1 MANEPKKI
9 DWVDLYARARWDR
22 LLAAAAAV
30 IVLLVIIVSIC
41 RSCGKDDE
49 KEPAGTTSIAET
61 IPPTTEPPID
71 YSKAVYLSPSTQ
83 YDNLYACDGTTTE
96 AAAMIELAKKIK
108 DLLEADGYTVFMCG
122 ETDSVRDKVT
132 QGNELQCGAYV
143 ALHTNSGG
151 ESGNGQGTECYYN
164 SNMTASRQLAE
175 CIYNNV
181 AALTPTEDRG
191 LKDESSRDLYEI
203 VNNVSACCLLEVEF
217 HDIADLS
224 QWILDHQDET
234 AKAIADGINNYLAI
248 AETSP
253 SSGLIDPTA
262 PTMEWTPDIV
272 H

>member
-1 MANEPKKI
+1 VLI
-9 DWVDLYARARWDR
+9 IL
-22 LLAAAAAV
+22 
-30 IVLLVIIVSIC
+30 IVTVC
-41 RSCGKDDE
+41 RSCGKDE
-49 KEPAGTTSIAET
+49 ETEPAVTNSIAET
-61 IPPTTEPPID
+61 TATTEPPID
-71 YSKAVYLSPSTQ
+71 YSKAVFLSPSTQ

-96 AAAMIELAKKIK
+96 AAAMIDLAKRVKN
-108 DLLEADGYTVFMCG
+108 LLEADGYTVFICG
-122 ETDSVRDKVT
+122 ENDSVKDKVA
-132 QGNELQCGAYV
+132 QGNQLRCGAYV

-151 ESGNGQGTECYYN
+151 ESGNGRGTECYYN

-217 HDIADLS
+217 HDITELS

-234 AKAIADGINNYLAI
+234 AKAIADGIKNYLAI

>member
-9 DWVDLYARARWDR
+9 DWVDIYARARWDR
-22 LLAAAAAV
+22 LLAAIAAIV
-30 IVLLVIIVSIC
+30 VLLIIIVSAF
-41 RSCGKDDE
+41 RSCGREDE
-49 KEPAGTTSIAET
+49 EPAGTVSIAET

-96 AAAMIELAKKIK
+96 AAAMIDLAKRIK
-108 DLLEADGYTVFMCG
+108 ALLEADGYTVFICG
-122 ETDSVRDKVT
+122 ETDSVRDKVM
-132 QGNELQCGAYV
+132 QGNDLQCGAYV

-151 ESGNGQGTECYYN
+151 ESGNGQGTECFYN

-191 LKDESSRDLYEI
+191 LKDESQRDLYEI

-217 HDIADLS
+217 HDITELS

-234 AKAIADGINNYLAI
+234 AQAIADGIKNYFSI
-248 AETSP
+248 AESSP
-253 SSGLIDPTA
+253 STGLIDPTA
-262 PTMEWTPDIV
+262 PTMEWNPDIV